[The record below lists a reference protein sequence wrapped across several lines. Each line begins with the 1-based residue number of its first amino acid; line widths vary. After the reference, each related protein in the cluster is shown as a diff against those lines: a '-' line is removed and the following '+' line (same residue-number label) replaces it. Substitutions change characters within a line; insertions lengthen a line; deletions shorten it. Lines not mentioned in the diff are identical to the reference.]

1 MTTQLSNHSSIP
13 DLARRAE
20 NQRQSHWLLLAACS
34 FAAVSAALDSRLW
47 HAVGFTA
54 IAAAVLLRA
63 LRLTEESQAW
73 RWLANVLLAS
83 SIAVYVLRLILRL
96 GSGAAA

>member
-1 MTTQLSNHSSIP
+1 MPTQLSNHSSIP
-13 DLARRAE
+13 DLTRRAE
-20 NQRQSHWLLLAACS
+20 TQQQAHWLLLAACS

-73 RWLANVLLAS
+73 RWLANALLAF
-83 SIAVYVLRLILRL
+83 SIALYALRLFLRL
-96 GSGAAA
+96 SSGAA